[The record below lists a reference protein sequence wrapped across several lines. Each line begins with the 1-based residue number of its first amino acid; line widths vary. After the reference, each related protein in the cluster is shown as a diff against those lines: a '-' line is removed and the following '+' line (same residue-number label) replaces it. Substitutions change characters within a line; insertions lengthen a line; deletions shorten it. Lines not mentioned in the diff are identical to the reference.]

1 MLTLKR
7 LAIYLITFLISLILA
22 LSIGNW
28 RKVDNYL
35 VGYSN
40 RTNEDAKILNKDLV
54 FVSVDL
60 NPQAPNGC
68 EAFYQKRKSMVDL
81 MKAIEKQAQSHNG
94 PKGVVLD
101 VTFSNDNTEEESLIE
116 AILFLQF
123 NHVPVYAVYN
133 INASEQ
139 SLDVDNVDYD
149 QLESAHLKEIY
160 KVLSDSTY
168 TKIPGN
174 GRYHTNFYYESQMA
188 SYEHDFLLHKSSD
201 PKDSVLIES
210 LVSKVVRDLGDS
222 NAMLLESKRRGSIV
236 PYASYK
242 EMESRTYFF
251 FPDSTLS
258 INSFIPHDDN
268 PNTTIDM
275 DQKILIVGDPAS
287 DVTYLGDTAIPRPY
301 VVTWAI
307 SDLLDENIRLK
318 LPLESTSLIIGQM
331 LFFAFFV
338 ALAFALIFKYVKSFQ
353 TKPLFIAILSFIAVL
368 ILLYIYYRVILT
380 FKAVIPIGQTIVAMI
395 VAALLSW
402 RFAYKFLVTGVVEG
416 AKKYDIFIS
425 YSHGPYAKWVEENVY
440 EPLSKYRNS
449 NGDKLNIFFDK
460 KSIGIGEAFTSKY
473 MWAIVDTK
481 LFLSIVTDEYY
492 GKNHCK
498 NELDLAI
505 NRKVEKL
512 IKVNMLFFNFKAIP
526 EPYKTFNHVEITEKD
541 PKVVEKIKT
550 SLDELK

>member
-1 MLTLKR
+1 
-7 LAIYLITFLISLILA
+7 
-22 LSIGNW
+22 
-28 RKVDNYL
+28 
-35 VGYSN
+35 
-40 RTNEDAKILNKDLV
+40 
-54 FVSVDL
+54 
-60 NPQAPNGC
+60 
-68 EAFYQKRKSMVDL
+68 
-81 MKAIEKQAQSHNG
+81 
-94 PKGVVLD
+94 
-101 VTFSNDNTEEESLIE
+101 
-116 AILFLQF
+116 
-123 NHVPVYAVYN
+123 
-133 INASEQ
+133 
-139 SLDVDNVDYD
+139 
-149 QLESAHLKEIY
+149 
-160 KVLSDSTY
+160 
-168 TKIPGN
+168 
-174 GRYHTNFYYESQMA
+174 
-188 SYEHDFLLHKSSD
+188 
-201 PKDSVLIES
+201 
-210 LVSKVVRDLGDS
+210 
-222 NAMLLESKRRGSIV
+222 
-236 PYASYK
+236 
-242 EMESRTYFF
+242 
-251 FPDSTLS
+251 
-258 INSFIPHDDN
+258 
-268 PNTTIDM
+268 M